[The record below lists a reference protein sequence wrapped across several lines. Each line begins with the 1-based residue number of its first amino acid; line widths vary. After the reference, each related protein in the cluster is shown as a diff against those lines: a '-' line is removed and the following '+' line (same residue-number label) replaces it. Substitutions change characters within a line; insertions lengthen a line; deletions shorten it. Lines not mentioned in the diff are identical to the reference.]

1 MPMPDLQRLADED
14 LLLLVRDGDPDAF
27 EIVYDRHG
35 RAAYSLAYRIM
46 GNRTAAEDVVQ
57 EALLSVWRSGA
68 RFDRARGTV
77 RNWLLGI
84 VHNRSIDALRRN
96 ATHDRRRAS
105 AEGLEE
111 REEAPERTDLEV
123 ARREEAR
130 ELRDVLHEL
139 PPPQREVIRLA
150 YFGGFT
156 HTQIAQMLDTPVGTV
171 KGRIRLGLDK
181 MRTVMAAEAP
191 A

>member
-27 EIVYDRHG
+27 EVVYDRHG

-46 GNRTAAEDVVQ
+46 GNPTAAEDVVQ

-105 AEGLEE
+105 AEGIEE

-130 ELRDVLHEL
+130 ELRAVLHEL
-139 PPPQREVIRLA
+139 PEPQREVIRLA

-156 HTQIAQMLDTPVGTV
+156 HTQIAQMLGTPVGTV

-181 MRTVMAAEAP
+181 MRTVMVSEVP

>member
-27 EIVYDRHG
+27 EVVYDRHG
-35 RAAYSLAYRIM
+35 GAAYSLAYRIM

-105 AEGLEE
+105 AEGIEE

-139 PPPQREVIRLA
+139 PAPQREVIRLA

-156 HTQIAQMLDTPVGTV
+156 HTQIAQMLGTPVGTV
-171 KGRIRLGLDK
+171 KGRIRLGLEK
-181 MRTVMAAEAP
+181 MRTVMAGEVP